1 MKTKKLVLL
10 SLFTALCFIGTWV
23 HIPVPIGGANSMIH
37 LGTTVIFIVA
47 ILIGK
52 DAAIPAGLGCA
63 LFDLLSPGYALW
75 VIPTLITKGLMGY
88 VTGKIAF
95 ANGKKGKSSLYNIIA
110 FISGGIVSLVGYFIF
125 NWIFFKG
132 WEGAV
137 ASLVTSFGTTLI
149 GIVIAI
155 PLSMG
160 VKAATNRFI
169 EDAFVSE

>member
-10 SLFTALCFIGTWV
+10 SLFTALCFIGTWI
-23 HIPVPIGGANSMIH
+23 HIPVPTVGTNAMIH
-37 LGTTVIFIVA
+37 LGTTVIFIIA

-52 DAAIPAGLGCA
+52 NAAIPAGLGCA
-63 LFDLLSPGYALW
+63 LFDLFSPGYALW

-88 VTGKIAF
+88 AVGKIAF
-95 ANGKKGKSSLYNIIA
+95 ANGKKGKNPIYNIIG
-110 FISGGIVSLVGYFIF
+110 FVIGGIVSLTGYFIF

-137 ASLVTSFGTTLI
+137 SSLITSFGTTII
-149 GIVIAI
+149 GLLIAI

-169 EDAFVSE
+169 EDVFISE